1 MYKTFTRSLI
11 FAIAA
16 SSLTLADTHAQII
29 RIDGGGGGFSRSVS
43 VRNVDGVK
51 TTDVT
56 ENGKKY
62 LIREGDGFVE
72 IEFAKTYGP
81 KDLDEL
87 KENHPDLYMH
97 VTSFPKMSGDGKV
110 ELTIAVKE
118 IAKAETAD
126 ELKEKNPEAF
136 ALFEKYTKQNGLG
149 AFRFGG
155 ARRIDFAPKMIEL
168 KDLEKDLAVDAAK
181 RVEEMEKR
189 ADEMRRRL
197 LEKSKKLREEEEKDL
212 EEKNDEEKGDG
223 NKGIEAKPKTKN
235 KKDLIDA

>member
-1 MYKTFTRSLI
+1 MHKTFIRSLI

-16 SSLTLADTHAQII
+16 SALTLANTHAQII

-62 LIREGDGFVE
+62 LIREGDDFVE

-81 KDLDEL
+81 KDLDKL
-87 KENHPDLYMH
+87 KQNHPDLYMH
-97 VTSFPKMSGDGKV
+97 VTSFPKTSGDGKV
-110 ELTIAVKE
+110 ELTISVKE
-118 IAKAETAD
+118 VAKAETAE

-136 ALFEKYTKQNGLG
+136 ALFEKFTKQNGLG
-149 AFRFGG
+149 MIRFGG
-155 ARRIDFAPKMIEL
+155 GRRIDFAPKMIEL
-168 KDLEKDLAVDAAK
+168 KALEKELMPDAAK
-181 RVEEMEKR
+181 KVEEMEKR

-197 LEKSKKLREEEEKDL
+197 LEKSKKLRDEVEKGA
-212 EEKNDEEKGDG
+212 EEKNDEGKGGEEKS
-223 NKGIEAKPKTKN
+223 KTKK

>member
-1 MYKTFTRSLI
+1 MHKTFIRSLI

-16 SSLTLADTHAQII
+16 SSLTFSFTHAQII

-62 LIREGDGFVE
+62 LIREGEDFVE
-72 IEFAKTYGP
+72 VEFAKTYGP
-81 KDLDEL
+81 KDLDKL
-87 KENHPDLYMH
+87 KQNHPDLYMH
-97 VTSFPKMSGDGKV
+97 VTSFPKTSGDGKV
-110 ELTIAVKE
+110 ELTISVKE
-118 IAKAETAD
+118 VAKAETTE

-136 ALFEKYTKQNGLG
+136 ALFEKFTKQNGFG
-149 AFRFGG
+149 AIRFGG
-155 ARRIDFAPKMIEL
+155 GRRIDFAPKMIEL
-168 KDLEKDLAVDAAK
+168 KALEKDLAVDAAK
-181 RVEEMEKR
+181 KVEEIEKR

-197 LEKSKKLREEEEKDL
+197 LEKSKKRREEAEKGVEEKGL
-212 EEKNDEEKGDG
+212 EEKK
-223 NKGIEAKPKTKN
+223 KPKTEK